1 MATARS
7 LSELYVTPN
16 FRLQELACKC
26 CRGLLVSEYLGELV
40 GALQRF
46 RDLVAAPVL
55 ITSAYRCATHNGQ
68 VGGKRNSWH
77 LQAAAADLVVPGR
90 RPADL
95 VALARKAGFREIV
108 VEGDAVNG
116 WLHVAV
122 RD

>member
-7 LSELYVTPN
+7 LSELYISPN
-16 FRLQELACKC
+16 FRLQELTCKC
-26 CRGLLVSEYLGELV
+26 GCRGLLVSEYLGELV

-46 RDLVAAPVL
+46 RELVGPVL
-55 ITSAYRCATHNGQ
+55 ITSAYRCATHNAQ
-68 VGGKRNSWH
+68 VGGKRKSWH

-95 VALARKAGFREIV
+95 VALARKAGFKEIV
-108 VEGDAVNG
+108 VEGDPQTG

-122 RD
+122 KD